1 MDMRKIMEVNVVV
14 AVATSTA
21 TKGDPTHPPI
31 FNQESHLVTN
41 VEGQGGATVV
51 VAYGPQ
57 YTQSHNRYTF
67 SPYGLHPNYTPPMV
81 VLVPTENVTN
91 LIPVCTENHPTQPDQ
106 TQAYNSNDR
115 EEAREALVD
124 HTVTGFRPHP
134 GYITEGHA
142 FSGVLVLSA
151 PRASQYRLLSQP
163 LHFVGGEGPSAIFE
177 KEKIKHI
184 EERLHAIEGG
194 GSYGFVNMSELCL
207 VPNVTIPLE
216 FKVPNFDKYKRIACP
231 KNHLRMYCRRMWAY
245 AMDEKLLMHFF
256 QESLAGATIIWYTNL
271 EPSRISSWRDLMD
284 TFIWQYRYNSD
295 MAPDRMQL

>member
-1 MDMRKIMEVNVVV
+1 MSEIEELQEQMKANMETMKEQMTTMMEAMMDMRKIMEVNVVV

-21 TKGDPTHPPI
+21 TKGDPTHLPI

-57 YTQSHNRYTF
+57 
-67 SPYGLHPNYTPPMV
+67 
-81 VLVPTENVTN
+81 
-91 LIPVCTENHPTQPDQ
+91 
-106 TQAYNSNDR
+106 

-256 QESLAGATIIWYTNL
+256 QESLAGAAII
-271 EPSRISSWRDLMD
+271 
-284 TFIWQYRYNSD
+284 
-295 MAPDRMQL
+295 